1 MDAPGRARREARIAT
16 IVGLASLASAMG
28 IGRFAFTPLFPLM
41 QDSAGITLAQ
51 ASWIASANYLGY
63 LVGAVA
69 SYVAAVKAPL
79 AARWG
84 LVVVAAS
91 TLLTAFADT
100 VARWVVLR
108 LVAGAASAFVLIG
121 ASAWAL
127 ALLARSQRLRWS
139 GWVFAGVG
147 VGICLAGLTALVVA
161 SVGASAHWAWV
172 GLGVLAAAVAALG
185 WRAFA
190 TMDAAVRPAR
200 QRGFGALDAASWTL
214 ILCYGIFGFGYI
226 LPATFIPAVAR
237 AIVADPRVFAWAWPL
252 FGFAAAVSTIAVSHL
267 ARHAKPGAAA
277 GCSFIVMA
285 LGVFLPA
292 VGTGLGTLC
301 LSAICVGGTFM
312 VATMACLQQAQRV
325 AGDASGGL
333 IAAMTAAFALG
344 QAVGPLT
351 VTAAAPLREAIARPS
366 AVAAALLLVA
376 GIALLWC
383 EGRTARK

>member
-147 VGICLAGLTALVVA
+147 VGICLRGE
-161 SVGASAHWAWV
+161 
-172 GLGVLAAAVAALG
+172 
-185 WRAFA
+185 RRENNAFCEE
-190 TMDAAVRPAR
+190 VR
-200 QRGFGALDAASWTL
+200 
-214 ILCYGIFGFGYI
+214 YGIRHFS
-226 LPATFIPAVAR
+226 PR
-237 AIVADPRVFAWAWPL
+237 ADPDQRTAGQGCPGAV
-252 FGFAAAVSTIAVSHL
+252 GHAARDGGRRHHGIA
-267 ARHAKPGAAA
+267 AGADRHPYRLRHGRAQHRLHVQPGRTEADRRSDSQPGAA
-277 GCSFIVMA
+277 
-285 LGVFLPA
+285 GVWRNACADGGRRKARQALPA
-292 VGTGLGTLC
+292 ARNPGSGGHCDLRHRHGAVGRSGASSRRVADALARRSRAAAEGLRRRRLRGRRRRGEDRRGLGPPGVRGSQGQDRLPERSRGSRGGPC
-301 LSAICVGGTFM
+301 DPVRDRALDVDHGRLQPVPDAGRGGGSCSLSG
-312 VATMACLQQAQRV
+312 
-325 AGDASGGL
+325 
-333 IAAMTAAFALG
+333 
-344 QAVGPLT
+344 
-351 VTAAAPLREAIARPS
+351 
-366 AVAAALLLVA
+366 
-376 GIALLWC
+376 
-383 EGRTARK
+383 

>member
-1 MDAPGRARREARIAT
+1 MNAPGRAGREARIAT

-108 LVAGAASAFVLIG
+108 LVAGAASALVLIG

-147 VGICLAGLTALVVA
+147 VGICLAGL
-161 SVGASAHWAWV
+161 
-172 GLGVLAAAVAALG
+172 
-185 WRAFA
+185 
-190 TMDAAVRPAR
+190 P
-200 QRGFGALDAASWTL
+200 
-214 ILCYGIFGFGYI
+214 
-226 LPATFIPAVAR
+226 

-325 AGDASGGL
+325 AGD
-333 IAAMTAAFALG
+333 
-344 QAVGPLT
+344 V
-351 VTAAAPLREAIARPS
+351 
-366 AVAAALLLVA
+366 
-376 GIALLWC
+376 
-383 EGRTARK
+383 

>member
-1 MDAPGRARREARIAT
+1 MLPVGRDAKPEPRPSSVLPA
-16 IVGLASLASAMG
+16 LPSAMG

-147 VGICLAGLTALVVA
+147 VGICLAGVTALVVA
-161 SVGASAHWAWV
+161 TGRASARLAWV
-172 GLGVLAAAVAALG
+172 GLGVLPACVAALG
-185 WRAFA
+185 WRALA

-200 QRGFGALDAASWTL
+200 QRGLRALDAPNWA
-214 ILCYGIFGFGYI
+214 
-226 LPATFIPAVAR
+226 PIP
-237 AIVADPRVFAWAWPL
+237 
-252 FGFAAAVSTIAVSHL
+252 
-267 ARHAKPGAAA
+267 
-277 GCSFIVMA
+277 C
-285 LGVFLPA
+285 
-292 VGTGLGTLC
+292 
-301 LSAICVGGTFM
+301 
-312 VATMACLQQAQRV
+312 
-325 AGDASGGL
+325 
-333 IAAMTAAFALG
+333 
-344 QAVGPLT
+344 
-351 VTAAAPLREAIARPS
+351 
-366 AVAAALLLVA
+366 
-376 GIALLWC
+376 
-383 EGRTARK
+383 